1 MPQDTSLFPS
11 GIRDNRERGT
21 VSEFLES
28 QIENGSS
35 LSIVSAYFTI
45 YAFEAMKS
53 SLLGIN
59 DLRFLFGEPQFIK
72 KLDPE
77 KTEKKSFIIDS
88 DGLHLRNQLQLKR
101 IAIEC
106 AEWIEEKVEIRSI
119 RESNMLHGK
128 MYHIVKN
135 GVENAILGSSNFTVR
150 GLGLS
155 QAGGNIELNLKVA
168 DDRDRNDLKLWFDE
182 LWNDKKRVEDVKEEV
197 LSYLHQLYENY
208 APEFV
213 YYKTLYHLFER
224 YLSDQEGWGLLDEPA
239 QLVDTQIWK
248 ALFEFQKDGVKGAI
262 NKILTHNGCIIAD
275 SVGLGKTYEA
285 LAVIKYFEL
294 RNENVLV
301 LCPKKLRENWTLY
314 PAYTGNTLNPF
325 PNDRFGYTVLSHT
338 DLSRAEGMSG
348 DVDLSSFNWGNYG
361 LVVIDESHNFR
372 NNTRGKRDEDGNRI
386 TRSRYERLMEDIV
399 KSGVNTKML
408 LLSATPVNNDLR
420 DLRNQLYFLTEER
433 DDAFKDSLGV
443 ANLKETITAAQT
455 AFNKWAKQDGTGNSQ
470 NLLEELSTHFFR
482 LLDGLT
488 IARSRKQIKKYYR
501 DSMKELGGFP
511 KRGKPESVYTQID
524 LKNEFL
530 PYDALNDE
538 ISEYQLSLYN
548 PTKYLRSEYESEYD
562 LQHVPHFTQS
572 DREYYLIGMMKVN
585 FLKRLESSVHSFK
598 ITLERTL
605 TKIEELEARIR
616 RFQEYRAENP
626 ELDPAEMEIDA
637 GDDEELQAAL
647 EVGKS
652 LKFKMAHLDIER
664 WLEDLQRDR
673 EQLTRPYQSAMKV
686 CAARDAKLAKLKE
699 LIAAKARNPSST
711 KTGKLN
717 RKVLVFTAFADTAD
731 YLYGELHEWAQAE
744 LGIRT
749 GMVTGGAMPNRTTLG
764 KTNFIDILTNFSPI
778 AKNRASDSTMPQ
790 EEEIDLLIGTDC
802 ISEGQNLQDC
812 DYLINYDI
820 HWNPVRIIQRFGRID
835 RIGSVNDRV
844 DLVNFWPTPDLNRY
858 INLKNRVE
866 ARMALVDVTATQ
878 GDNLLDPDALS
889 EAIEGDLKY
898 RDQQLLKLQE
908 EILDL
913 EEFNESV
920 SLNEFTLDDFRMEL
934 IKYIESNRK
943 KLEEAPFGLYAV
955 VPPPVGDPII
965 QPGVIFCL
973 RQKTE
978 SEENEKLNPT
988 QPYFLVYVREDGVV
1002 RFTFAQP
1009 KQILE
1014 MYRELCATK
1023 SSPYDELCALFDEHT
1038 ANGADMAQYDKL
1050 LREVVRSIS
1059 YTYEKRAFGS
1069 LRSGRSGVL
1078 PLESEQVGDT
1088 TDFEL
1093 VTWLVIKDGSSPT
1106 KLNELLDQVTEYN
1119 IHGEVDTGSPVGRE
1133 EW

>member
-1 MPQDTSLFPS
+1 MPDDTSLFPS

-21 VSEFLES
+21 VGEFLES

-45 YAFEAMKS
+45 YAFEALKS

-59 DLRFLFGEPQFIK
+59 NLRFLFGEPQFIK

-101 IAIEC
+101 VAIEC

-119 RESNMLHGK
+119 RESNLLHGK
-128 MYHIVKN
+128 MYHIAKN
-135 GVENAILGSSNFTVR
+135 GVERAILGSSNFTVR

-155 QAGGNIELNLKVA
+155 EAGGNIELNLKVA
-168 DDRDRNDLKLWFDE
+168 DDRDRSDLKLWFDE

-524 LKNEFL
+524 LENEFL

-548 PTKYLRSEYESEYD
+548 PTKYLRLEYHSEYD
-562 LQHVPHFTQS
+562 LELVRNFTQS
-572 DREYYLIGMMKVN
+572 DREHFLIGMMKVN
-585 FLKRLESSVHSFK
+585 FLKRLESSVRSFR

-605 TKIEELEARIR
+605 AKIEELEARIR

-626 ELDPAEMEIDA
+626 DLDPAEMEIDA
-637 GDDEELQAAL
+637 DDDEELQAAF

-699 LIAAKARNPSST
+699 LIAAKARDPSST

-835 RIGSVNDRV
+835 RIGSVNKSV
-844 DLVNFWPTPDLNRY
+844 NLVNFWPTPDLNRY

-955 VPPPVGDPII
+955 VPSPVGDPII
-965 QPGVIFCL
+965 QPGIIFCL

-1069 LRSGRSGVL
+1069 LRSGRGGVL

-1119 IHGEVDTGSPVGRE
+1119 IHGEVDTGSQVGRE

>member
-1 MPQDTSLFPS
+1 MPQDTLQFPS
-11 GIRDNRERGT
+11 GIRDNRHRGT
-21 VSEFLES
+21 VGEFLQS

-35 LSIVSAYFTI
+35 LSVVSAYFTI
-45 YAFEAMKS
+45 YAFEALKS

-88 DGLHLRNQLQLKR
+88 GGLQLENQLQLKR
-101 IAIEC
+101 VAIEC
-106 AEWIEEKVEIRSI
+106 AEWIEDKVEIRSI

-128 MYHIVKN
+128 MYHIAKN

-224 YLSDQEGWGLLDEPA
+224 YLGDQASWGLLDEPP
-239 QLVDTQIWK
+239 QLVDTQIWN
-248 ALFEFQKDGVKGAI
+248 ALYGFQKDGVKGAI

-314 PAYTGNTLNPF
+314 QAYTSNTLNPF
-325 PNDRFGYTVLSHT
+325 LEDRFGYTVLSHT
-338 DLSRAEGMSG
+338 DLSREQGKSG
-348 DVDLSSFNWGNYG
+348 DIELSSFNWGNYG

-372 NNTRGKRDEDGNRI
+372 NNTPGKKDQDGNLIRL
-386 TRSRYERLMEDIV
+386 SRYKRLMEDIV
-399 KSGVNTKML
+399 KSGVKTKML

-433 DDAFKDSLGV
+433 DDAFKESLGV
-443 ANLKETITAAQT
+443 ANLRETITAAQT
-455 AFNKWAKQDGTGNSQ
+455 AFNKWAKQDGTRSSQ
-470 NLLEELSTHFFR
+470 NLLEELSTHFFK

-488 IARSRKQIKKYYR
+488 IARSRKQIEKYYR
-501 DSMKELGGFP
+501 DSMIELGGFP
-511 KRGKPESVYTQID
+511 ERGKPESIYTKID
-524 LKNEFL
+524 LEGEFL
-530 PYDALNDE
+530 SYDALNDE

-548 PTKYLRSEYESEYD
+548 PTKYLRPEYESEYD
-562 LQHVPHFTQS
+562 LELVKNFTQS
-572 DREYYLIGMMKVN
+572 DREHFLIGMMKVN
-585 FLKRLESSVHSFK
+585 FLKRLESSVHSFR

-605 TKIEELEARIR
+605 TKIEELEERIR
-616 RFQEYRAENP
+616 LFQEYRAENP
-626 ELDPAEMEIDA
+626 DLDPAEMEIDA
-637 GDDEELQAAL
+637 GDDEELQAAF

-652 LKFKMAHLDIER
+652 LKFKMAHLDVER
-664 WLEDLQRDR
+664 WLEDLKHDK
-673 EQLTRPYQSAMKV
+673 EQLERPLRSAEKV
-686 CAARDAKLAKLKE
+686 NASRDAKLAKLKQ
-699 LIAAKARNPSST
+699 LIAAKVKNPTIT
-711 KTGKLN
+711 KEGNPN
-717 RKVLVFTAFADTAD
+717 RKALVFTAFADTAD
-731 YLYGELHEWAQAE
+731 YLYGELHKWALSE
-744 LGIRT
+744 LNIHV
-749 GMVTGGAMPNRTTLG
+749 GMVTGGAMPNRATLG
-764 KTNFIDILTNFSPI
+764 KTNFMDILTNFSPI
-778 AKNRASDSTMPQ
+778 AKNRAHDNSMPQ
-790 EEEIDLLIGTDC
+790 DAEIDLLIGTDC

-835 RIGSVNDRV
+835 RIGSVNTSV
-844 DLVNFWPTPDLNRY
+844 HLVNFWPTPDLNRY

-878 GDNLLDPDALS
+878 GDNLLDPDALP

-934 IKYIESNRK
+934 IKYIESNKK

-955 VPPPVGDPII
+955 VPPPAGDPII
-965 QPGVIFCL
+965 RPGVIFCL
-973 RQKTE
+973 KQKSE

-988 QPYFLVYVREDGVV
+988 HPYFLVYVREDGAV

-1014 MYRELCATK
+1014 MYRQLCETK
-1023 SSPYDELCALFDEHT
+1023 TSPYDELCALFDEHT
-1038 ANGADMAQYDKL
+1038 HNGADMSGYDKL
-1050 LREVVRSIS
+1050 LQEAVRSIS
-1059 YTYEKRAFGS
+1059 HTYEKRAFSS
-1069 LRSGRSGVL
+1069 LRSGRGGVL
-1078 PLESEQVGDT
+1078 PLESEQVSGT

-1093 VTWLVIKDGSSPT
+1093 VTWLVIKDESSPM

-1119 IHGEVDTGSPVGRE
+1119 IHDEVDIGSPVGRE

>member
-1 MPQDTSLFPS
+1 MSENTSLFPS
-11 GIRDNRERGT
+11 GIRDNRDRGT
-21 VSEFLES
+21 VGEFLRS

-35 LSIVSAYFTI
+35 LSVVSAYFTI
-45 YAFEAMKS
+45 YAFDALQT
-53 SLLGIN
+53 SLRRIN

-77 KTEKKSFIIDS
+77 KTEKKSFIMDS
-88 DGLHLRNQLQLKR
+88 GGLQLTNQLELKR
-101 IAIEC
+101 VAIEC
-106 AEWIEEKVEIRSI
+106 ARWIEEKVEIRSI

-128 MYHIVKN
+128 MYHIAKN

-155 QAGGNIELNLKVA
+155 EAGGNIELNLKVA

-182 LWNDKKRVEDVKEEV
+182 LWSDTKRVEDVKEEV

-224 YLSDQEGWGLLDEPA
+224 YLSDQEGWGLLDAPP
-239 QLVDTQIWK
+239 QLVDTQIWN
-248 ALFEFQKDGVKGAI
+248 ALYGFQKDGVKGAI

-301 LCPKKLRENWTLY
+301 LCPKKLRENWTIY

-325 PNDRFGYTVLSHT
+325 PNDRFGYAVLSHT
-338 DLSRAEGMSG
+338 DLSRAGGMSG
-348 DVDLSSFNWGNYG
+348 DVNLSSFNWGNYG

-372 NNTRGKRDEDGNRI
+372 NNTPGKRDQDGNLIRL
-386 TRSRYERLMEDIV
+386 SRYKRLMEDIV

-443 ANLKETITAAQT
+443 ANLRETISSAQT
-455 AFNKWAKQDGTGNSQ
+455 AFNKWAKQEGTRSSQ

-488 IARSRKQIKKYYR
+488 IARSRKQIQKYYP

-511 KRGKPESVYTQID
+511 KRGKPESIYTEID
-524 LKNEFL
+524 LGNEFL
-530 PYDALNDE
+530 SYDKLNEE

-548 PTKYLRSEYESEYD
+548 PTKYLRPEHHAEYD
-562 LQHVPHFTQS
+562 LELVKNFTQS
-572 DREYYLIGMMKVN
+572 DREHFLIGMMRVN

-605 TKIEELEARIR
+605 DKIAKLEERIR
-616 RFQEYRAENP
+616 RFQKVRDENP
-626 ELDPAEMEIDA
+626 DLDLAEMEIDA

-652 LKFKMAHLDIER
+652 LKFKTAHLDVER
-664 WLEDLQRDR
+664 WLEDLGQDR
-673 EQLTRPYQSAMKV
+673 EQLERPLRSAEKV
-686 CAARDAKLAKLKE
+686 SPTRDAKLKKLKQ
-699 LIAAKARNPSST
+699 LIEAKVKNPTIT
-711 KTGKLN
+711 KDGNPN

-731 YLYGELHEWAQAE
+731 YLYGELHEWAKAE
-744 LGIRT
+744 LGINT
-749 GMVTGGAMPNRTTLG
+749 GMVTGGAMPNKTTLG
-764 KTNFIDILTNFSPI
+764 KTDFIHILTNFSPI
-778 AKNRASDSTMPQ
+778 AKNRIHDNSMPQ
-790 EEEIDLLIGTDC
+790 DEEIDLLIGTDC

-835 RIGSVNDRV
+835 RIGSVNNEV
-844 DLVNFWPTPDLNRY
+844 HLVNFWPTPDLNRY

-878 GDNLLDPDALS
+878 GDNLLDPDALP

-913 EEFNESV
+913 EEFNEGV

-934 IKYIESNRK
+934 IKYIESNK
-943 KLEEAPFGLYAV
+943 KILEEAPFGLYAV
-955 VPPPVGDPII
+955 VPPPAADPII

-973 RQKTE
+973 KQTTE

-1014 MYRELCATK
+1014 MYRQLCTGK
-1023 SSPYDELCALFDEHT
+1023 TSPYDELCNLFDEHT
-1038 ANGADMAQYDKL
+1038 GDGSDLSQYDKL
-1050 LREVVRSIS
+1050 LREAVRSIS
-1059 YTYEKRAFGS
+1059 HTYEKRAFGN
-1069 LRSGRSGVL
+1069 LRSGRGGVL
-1078 PLESEQVGDT
+1078 PLESEQVSDT

-1093 VTWLVIKDGSSPT
+1093 VTWLVIKDA
-1106 KLNELLDQVTEYN
+1106 
-1119 IHGEVDTGSPVGRE
+1119 GE
-1133 EW
+1133 

>member
-1 MPQDTSLFPS
+1 M
-11 GIRDNRERGT
+11 
-21 VSEFLES
+21 
-28 QIENGSS
+28 
-35 LSIVSAYFTI
+35 
-45 YAFEAMKS
+45 
-53 SLLGIN
+53 
-59 DLRFLFGEPQFIK
+59 
-72 KLDPE
+72 
-77 KTEKKSFIIDS
+77 
-88 DGLHLRNQLQLKR
+88 
-101 IAIEC
+101 
-106 AEWIEEKVEIRSI
+106 
-119 RESNMLHGK
+119 
-128 MYHIVKN
+128 
-135 GVENAILGSSNFTVR
+135 
-150 GLGLS
+150 
-155 QAGGNIELNLKVA
+155 
-168 DDRDRNDLKLWFDE
+168 
-182 LWNDKKRVEDVKEEV
+182 
-197 LSYLHQLYENY
+197 
-208 APEFV
+208 
-213 YYKTLYHLFER
+213 
-224 YLSDQEGWGLLDEPA
+224 
-239 QLVDTQIWK
+239 
-248 ALFEFQKDGVKGAI
+248 
-262 NKILTHNGCIIAD
+262 THNGCIIAD

-455 AFNKWAKQDGTGNSQ
+455 AFNKWAKQEGARSSQ

-488 IARSRKQIKKYYR
+488 IARSRKQIQKYYR

-511 KRGKPESVYTQID
+511 KRGKPESVYTKID
-524 LKNEFL
+524 LEDEFL
-530 PYDALNDE
+530 SYDALNDE

-548 PTKYLRSEYESEYD
+548 PTKYLRAEYESEYD
-562 LQHVPHFTQS
+562 LRHVRNFTQS
-572 DREYYLIGMMKVN
+572 DREHFLIGMMKVN

-598 ITLERTL
+598 ITLKRTL
-605 TKIEELEARIR
+605 AKIEELERRIR
-616 RFQEYRAENP
+616 LFQEYREEYRAENP
-626 ELDPAEMEIDA
+626 DLDPAEMEIEA

-652 LKFKMAHLDIER
+652 LKFKMAHLDVER
-664 WLEDLQRDR
+664 WLDDLQRDR
-673 EQLTRPYQSAMKV
+673 EQLERPLHSAEKV
-686 CAARDAKLAKLKE
+686 NAARDAKLAKLKE
-699 LIAAKARNPSST
+699 LIAAKVKNPTIT
-711 KTGKLN
+711 KQGNPN

-731 YLYGELHEWAQAE
+731 YLYGELHDWTGAE
-744 LGIRT
+744 LSIHT
-749 GMVTGGAMPNRTTLG
+749 GLVTGGAMPNRATLG

-778 AKNRASDSTMPQ
+778 AKNRGSDRTMPQ
-790 EEEIDLLIGTDC
+790 DEEIDLLIGTDC

-835 RIGSVNDRV
+835 RIGSVNKSV
-844 DLVNFWPTPDLNRY
+844 NLVNFWPTPDLNRY

-955 VPPPVGDPII
+955 VPSPVGDPII

-1069 LRSGRSGVL
+1069 LRSGRGGVL
-1078 PLESEQVGDT
+1078 PLQDEQVGDT

-1093 VTWLVIKDGSSPT
+1093 VTWLVIRGRIVSHKAEGAFGSSNGVQYT
-1106 KLNELLDQVTEYN
+1106 
-1119 IHGEVDTGSPVGRE
+1119 R
-1133 EW
+1133 

>member
-1 MPQDTSLFPS
+1 MPDNTSLFPS

-21 VSEFLES
+21 VGEFLES

-45 YAFEAMKS
+45 YAFEALKS

-77 KTEKKSFIIDS
+77 KTEKKSFVIDS

-101 IAIEC
+101 VAREC
-106 AEWIEEKVEIRSI
+106 ADWIEEKVEIRSI
-119 RESNMLHGK
+119 RESNLLHGK
-128 MYHIVKN
+128 MYHIAKN
-135 GVENAILGSSNFTVR
+135 GVERAILGSSNFTVR

-155 QAGGNIELNLKVA
+155 EAGGNIELNLKVA
-168 DDRDRNDLKLWFDE
+168 DDRDRIDLKLWFDE

-213 YYKTLYHLFER
+213 YYKTLFHIFER
-224 YLSDQEGWGLLDEPA
+224 YLSDQEGRGLLDEPA
-239 QLVDTQIWK
+239 QLADKQIWK
-248 ALFEFQKDGVKGAI
+248 ALYEFQKDGVKGAI

-301 LCPKKLRENWTLY
+301 LCPKKLRENWTIY

-338 DLSRAEGMSG
+338 DLSRVEGMSG
-348 DVDLSSFNWGNYG
+348 DVDLSSFNWGYYG

-372 NNTRGKRDEDGNRI
+372 NNTRGKRDEDGNPISR
-386 TRSRYERLMEDIV
+386 TRYERLMDDIV
-399 KSGVNTKML
+399 KSGVKTKLL

-420 DLRNQLYFLTEER
+420 DLRNQLYLLTEGR

-443 ANLKETITAAQT
+443 ANLRETITAAQT
-455 AFNKWAKQDGTGNSQ
+455 AFNKWAKQDGTRNSQ
-470 NLLEELSTHFFR
+470 KLLEELSTAFFK

-488 IARSRKQIKKYYR
+488 IARSRKQIQKYYPKSLR
-501 DSMKELGGFP
+501 ELGGFP
-511 KRGKPESVYTQID
+511 ERSKPVSLSPPID
-524 LKNEFL
+524 TLGEFMSYDKLNE
-530 PYDALNDE
+530 E

-548 PTKYLRSEYESEYD
+548 PTKYLRPEYQSEYD
-562 LQHVPHFTQS
+562 LEPVRNFTQS
-572 DREYYLIGMMKVN
+572 VREHFLIGMMKVN

-605 TKIEELEARIR
+605 TKIEKLEARIR

-1069 LRSGRSGVL
+1069 LRSGRGGVL
-1078 PLESEQVGDT
+1078 PLQDEQVGDT

-1093 VTWLVIKDGSSPT
+1093 VTWLVIRDGSSPT

>member
-1 MPQDTSLFPS
+1 MAENTSLFPS
-11 GIRDNRERGT
+11 GIRDNRHRGT
-21 VSEFLES
+21 VGRFL
-28 QIENGSS
+28 QDHIKDGSS

-45 YAFEAMKS
+45 YAFDALRS

-59 DLRFLFGEPQFIK
+59 DLRFLFGEPRFINR
-72 KLDPE
+72 LDPE
-77 KTEKKSFIIDS
+77 RTEKKSFIIDS
-88 DGLHLRNQLQLKR
+88 GGLQLTNQLELKR
-101 IAIEC
+101 VAREC
-106 AEWIEEKVEIRSI
+106 AAWIEEKVEIRSI
-119 RESNMLHGK
+119 QKENLLHGK
-128 MYHIVKN
+128 MYHIDN
-135 GVENAILGSSNFTVR
+135 TNREHAILGSSNFTVR
-150 GLGLS
+150 GLGLGES
-155 QAGGNIELNLKVA
+155 EGNIELNLKVE
-168 DDRDRNDLKLWFDE
+168 DNRDVTDLKQWFNE
-182 LWNDKKRVEDVKEEV
+182 LWYDEKQVVDVKDEV
-197 LSYLHQLYENY
+197 LSYLNQLYENY

-224 YLSDQEGWGLLDEPA
+224 YLSDQEGWGLLDTPP
-239 QLVDTQIWK
+239 QLVDTQIWN
-248 ALFEFQKDGVKGAI
+248 ALYGFQKDGVKGAI

-325 PNDRFGYTVLSHT
+325 PNDRFGYAVLSHT
-338 DLSRAEGMSG
+338 DLSRADGMSG
-348 DVDLSSFNWGNYG
+348 DVNLSSFNWGNYG

-372 NNTRGKRDEDGNRI
+372 NNTPGKKDRDGNLIRL
-386 TRSRYERLMEDIV
+386 SRYKRLMEDIV

-443 ANLKETITAAQT
+443 GNLRETISSAQT
-455 AFNKWAKQDGTGNSQ
+455 VFNKWAKREGTRSSQ
-470 NLLEELSTHFFR
+470 NLLEELSTHFFK

-488 IARSRKQIKKYYR
+488 IARSRKQVQKYYP
-501 DSMKELGGFP
+501 DSMRELGGFP
-511 KRGKPESVYTQID
+511 KRGKPESIYTKID
-524 LKNEFL
+524 LKDEFL
-530 PYDALNDE
+530 SYDALNDE

-548 PTKYLRSEYESEYD
+548 PTKYLRPEYEPEYD
-562 LQHVPHFTQS
+562 LQHVRNFTQR
-572 DREYYLIGMMKVN
+572 DREHFLIGMMKVN

-605 TKIEELEARIR
+605 TKIEGLEDRIR

-626 ELDPAEMEIDA
+626 DMDPAEMEIDA

-647 EVGKS
+647 EVGVS
-652 LKFKMAHLDIER
+652 LKFKMAHLDVER
-664 WLEDLQRDR
+664 WLEDLHHDR
-673 EQLTRPYQSAMKV
+673 VQLERPLRSAEKV
-686 CAARDAKLAKLKE
+686 NATRDAKLARLKQ
-699 LIAAKARNPSST
+699 LIREKVKNPSTT
-711 KTGKLN
+711 KRGTLN

-764 KTNFIDILTNFSPI
+764 KTNFVDILTNFSPI
-778 AKNRASDSTMPQ
+778 AKNRGSDRKMPQ
-790 EEEIDLLIGTDC
+790 NEEIDLLIGTDC

-835 RIGSVNDRV
+835 RIGSVNNRV
-844 DLVNFWPTPDLNRY
+844 HLVNFWPTPDLNRY

-866 ARMALVDVTATQ
+866 ARMALVDVTAAQ

-913 EEFNESV
+913 EEFDENV

-934 IKYIESNRK
+934 IRYIESNKK

-955 VPPPVGDPII
+955 VPSPAGDPII

-973 RQKTE
+973 KQKTK

-988 QPYFLVYVREDGVV
+988 HPYFLVYVREDGVV

-1014 MYRELCATK
+1014 MYRQLCEGKT
-1023 SSPYDELCALFDEHT
+1023 SPYEELCALFDEHT
-1038 ANGADMAQYDKL
+1038 DNGVNMSDYDKL
-1050 LREVVRSIS
+1050 LREAVRSIS
-1059 YTYEKRAFGS
+1059 HTYEKRALSS
-1069 LRSGRSGVL
+1069 LRSGRGGVL
-1078 PLESEQVGDT
+1078 PLESEQVSDT

-1093 VTWLVIKDGSSPT
+1093 VTWLVIKDESSPI

-1119 IHGEVDTGSPVGRE
+1119 IHDEVNTGSPVGRE